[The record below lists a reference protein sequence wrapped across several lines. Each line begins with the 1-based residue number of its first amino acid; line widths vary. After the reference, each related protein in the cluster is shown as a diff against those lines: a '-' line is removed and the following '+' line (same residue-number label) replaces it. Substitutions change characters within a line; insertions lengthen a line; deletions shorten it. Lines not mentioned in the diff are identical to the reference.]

1 MRYALPI
8 VLVVLLAA
16 LFALAPHVEPRL
28 LQARARRLTEDLR
41 ARHAFRE
48 GSKASWSEARATNWP
63 PFHYGKHQAVDEE
76 LIGKLRG
83 LPVRVAGYEVVSTG
97 SRHRYGLAAVVLPRP
112 LEWMEVRG
120 ERPFSAARVP
130 EHVPDGRLPA
140 LGVPE
145 FDAAWAVYA
154 EEPDAILVVGGVGLA
169 RTMLAVPTPL
179 SWRTHERELLLWKRD
194 GWSNATQLLTSISI
208 VMDFLGLSAFEEID
222 LGL

>member
-1 MRYALPI
+1 MRYVLPI
-8 VLVVLLAA
+8 ILVVLLAA
-16 LFALAPHVEPRL
+16 LLALAPHVEPRRL
-28 LQARARRLTEDLR
+28 RARARRLTEDLR

-48 GSKASWSEARATNWP
+48 GSKASWSEARGTGWP
-63 PFHYGKHQAVDEE
+63 PFHYGRHQAVDHA

-83 LPVRVAGYEVVSTG
+83 LPVRVAGYEAVSTG

-145 FDAAWAVYA
+145 FDTAWAVYA
-154 EEPDAILVVGGVGLA
+154 EEPDAILAVGGAALA
-169 RTMLAVPTPL
+169 RAMLAVPTPL

-194 GWSNATQLLTSISI
+194 GWSNATQLLTSISV
-208 VMDFLGLSAFEEID
+208 VMDFLGLSAFDEAD
-222 LGL
+222 LSL